1 MIHKNRRSYQ
11 IDEILDKAFFMK
23 GVYNN
28 IQKGYFDTFYHEHVS
43 TFSFFSLNK
52 LLKKY
57 NLEIIRAK
65 LLKTQGGSFR
75 AYIKHISNKNKT
87 SIKTKNLFNYELQL
101 GLNRNSYY
109 KDLGNN
115 IKYKINNLKNSITK
129 ELKKIKFQNEKII
142 ALGAPARGVV
152 ITNVLNVNKF
162 IDHYI
167 DDSTT
172 KLNKYF
178 PGTKV
183 KVIDW
188 RNENILKCKY
198 FILLSWNYEKE
209 ILKKILK
216 YKKNFYLIKIFPKF
230 KVKFFKGK

>member
-1 MIHKNRRSYQ
+1 M
-11 IDEILDKAFFMK
+11 
-23 GVYNN
+23 
-28 IQKGYFDTFYHEHVS
+28 
-43 TFSFFSLNK
+43 
-52 LLKKY
+52 
-57 NLEIIRAK
+57 
-65 LLKTQGGSFR
+65 
-75 AYIKHISNKNKT
+75 
-87 SIKTKNLFNYELQL
+87 
-101 GLNRNSYY
+101 
-109 KDLGNN
+109 
-115 IKYKINNLKNSITK
+115 
-129 ELKKIKFQNEKII
+129 
-142 ALGAPARGVV
+142 
-152 ITNVLNVNKF
+152 LNVNKF